1 MDETHRPSLG
11 LPRPVVYRQAPYPP
25 SRCTHRLHTLRRLWP
40 LWLVVALLVV
50 AGAFSAWAL
59 TGPRADEAA
68 LAALGGDGDGGFYGL
83 GYDGIGYEAVAV
95 EQGSW
100 LSFALAGQAP
110 STGLILY
117 PGARVDP
124 RAYAVAARM
133 IAASGYRVVIVPMPL
148 NLAILG
154 AERASQVM
162 EAYPDVSQWA
172 IGGHSL
178 GGAMAARYAYS
189 HPQAVAG
196 LLLWAAYP
204 AADNDL
210 SERDLPVVSLYG
222 TRDGLATAAD
232 IEASRA
238 LLPADAQFIAI
249 EGGNHGGFGS
259 YGAQPGDLAAE
270 ITPAEQQRQVIA
282 GSLMLIKAISQ
293 Q

>member
-1 MDETHRPSLG
+1 MH
-11 LPRPVVYRQAPYPP
+11 V
-25 SRCTHRLHTLRRLWP
+25 RRLWP
-40 LWLVVALLVV
+40 RVILVCLVIS
-50 AGAFSAWAL
+50 AAAFCGWAL
-59 TGPRADEAA
+59 SGPRATEQA
-68 LAALGGDGDGGFYGL
+68 LAALVGEGDAGFYGA
-83 GYDGIGYEAVAV
+83 GYDGLGYESVNAT
-95 EQGSW
+95 EGDW
-100 LSFALAGQAP
+100 LTFTPAAEPTA
-110 STGLILY
+110 GLILY
-117 PGARVDP
+117 PGARIDP
-124 RAYAVAARM
+124 RAYASVARA
-133 IAASGYRVVIVPMPL
+133 IAAEGILVVIVPMPL

-162 EAYPDVSQWA
+162 ADYPGVSRWA

-210 SERDLPVVSLYG
+210 SERDLRVVSLYG

-249 EGGNHGGFGS
+249 EGGNHAGFGS
-259 YGAQPGDLAAE
+259 YGAQPGDLVAE

>member
-1 MDETHRPSLG
+1 M
-11 LPRPVVYRQAPYPP
+11 QI
-25 SRCTHRLHTLRRLWP
+25 RRLWP
-40 LWLVVALLVV
+40 WVILVCLVIS
-50 AGAFSAWAL
+50 AAAFCGWAL
-59 TGPRADEAA
+59 SGPRASEQA

-210 SERDLPVVSLYG
+210 SERDLRVASLYG
-222 TRDGLATAAD
+222 TCDGLTTAAD

-249 EGGNHGGFGS
+249 EGGNHAGFGS
-259 YGAQPGDLAAE
+259 YGAQPGDLQAE
-270 ITPAEQQRQVIA
+270 ISIDEQQRQIVA
-282 GSLMLIKAISQ
+282 GTLDLLKAISQ
-293 Q
+293 E